1 VTELLPF
8 NTQPLP
14 AKLRVEDF
22 LLLDEAGAFARYEKT
37 ELIDGEVFYMNAQHR
52 PHSYV
57 KSELSYRLR
66 RALEAMESPLY
77 VAIEASVEMPD
88 HSVPEPDILL
98 TTEPRGEGFVPL
110 ASVALIVEVA
120 DSSLAQDLGRKAA
133 LYAREGIAEYWVAD
147 VNSRVIHQM
156 CSPADSVY
164 TNRSEIAFGVELV
177 ARTIVGL
184 EIATDSL

>member
-1 VTELLPF
+1 M
-8 NTQPLP
+8 P

-22 LLLDEAGAFARYEKT
+22 LLLGEAGAFARYEKT

-52 PHSYV
+52 PHSYI

-66 RALEAMESPLY
+66 RVLEAMESPLD
-77 VAIEASVEMPD
+77 VAIEASVEMPN

-110 ASVALIVEVA
+110 ASVALITEVA
-120 DSSLAQDLGRKAA
+120 DSSLAHDLGRKAA

-147 VNSRVIHQM
+147 VNDRLIHQM
-156 CSPADSVY
+156 WSPVDARYGERREIPFGDQIASETISALTVATAD
-164 TNRSEIAFGVELV
+164 L
-177 ARTIVGL
+177 
-184 EIATDSL
+184 